1 MLFLGFLQIWWE
13 SWGLRELDQWAFPHL
28 LLLLVTP
35 VTLLSAFGLAQGAK
49 PLLLALSAATL
60 LYAPFIAVAIW
71 RSAGNYRGK
80 SACRLLAKGSVLF
93 VALQVAV
100 GLALG

>member
-1 MLFLGFLQIWWE
+1 MTQVTALWRGEVPLAKTGWLY
-13 SWGLRELDQWAFPHL
+13 GLVG

-35 VTLLSAFGLAQGAK
+35 VTLLSTFGLAQGAK
-49 PLLLALSAATL
+49 PLLLALSTATL

-80 SACRLLAKGSVLF
+80 SACRLLTKGSVLF

-100 GLALG
+100 GPALV

>member
-1 MLFLGFLQIWWE
+1 MTQVTALWRGEIPLATTGWLYGLFGM
-13 SWGLRELDQWAFPHL
+13 L
-28 LLLLVTP
+28 LLASP
-35 VTLLSAFGLAQGAK
+35 VVFLTGLGLAPAAK

-80 SACRLLAKGSVLF
+80 LAWRLLAKGSVLF
-93 VALQVAV
+93 VALQVVV
-100 GLALG
+100 GLSAG

>member
-1 MLFLGFLQIWWE
+1 MTQVTALWRGEVPLAKTGWLY
-13 SWGLRELDQWAFPHL
+13 GLVGL
-28 LLLLVTP
+28 LLLAFP
-35 VTLLSAFGLAQGAK
+35 ITLLSGLGLVSAAR
-49 PLLLALSAATL
+49 PLLLTLSAAIL

-80 SACRLLAKGSVLF
+80 FAWRLLAKGSVLF
-93 VALQVAV
+93 VALEVAV

>member
-1 MLFLGFLQIWWE
+1 MTTTLWH
-13 SWGLRELDQWAFPHL
+13 LDARSGSH
-28 LLLLVTP
+28 
-35 VTLLSAFGLAQGAK
+35 
-49 PLLLALSAATL
+49 PLHL

-80 SACRLLAKGSVLF
+80 FAWRLLAKGSVLF
-93 VALQVAV
+93 VALEVAV

>member
-1 MLFLGFLQIWWE
+1 MTQVTALWRGEVPLAETGWLYGLLG
-13 SWGLRELDQWAFPHL
+13 

-35 VTLLSAFGLAQGAK
+35 LTLLSGFGLAHSAK

-80 SACRLLAKGSVLF
+80 FAWRLLAKGSVLF

>member
-1 MLFLGFLQIWWE
+1 MTQVTALWRGELPLARTGWLYGLLG
-13 SWGLRELDQWAFPHL
+13 
-28 LLLLVTP
+28 LLVLIVP
-35 VTLLSAFGLAQGAK
+35 LMLLSGLGPAPSAA
-49 PLLLALSAATL
+49 PLLLGLSLAVLVYAA
-60 LYAPFIAVAIW
+60 FIAVAIW

-80 SACRLLAKGSVLF
+80 FAWRLLAKGSVLF

>member
-1 MLFLGFLQIWWE
+1 MTQMTALWRGEVPLAKTGWLYGLLG
-13 SWGLRELDQWAFPHL
+13 

-35 VTLLSAFGLAQGAK
+35 LTLLSGFGLVSAAK

-71 RSAGNYRGK
+71 RSAGNYPGK
-80 SACRLLAKGSVLF
+80 FACRLLAKGSVLL
-93 VALQVAV
+93 VVLQVAV
-100 GLALG
+100 GFALG